1 MNILLLCACSETSNT
16 IERAH
21 ETYPNG
27 NVKVKY
33 IFKSTTDTTHY
44 LAETY
49 YETGKL
55 KSVGSMQDSIIVGYW
70 RYYFEN
76 GNLKQKGNYAIDDSL
91 NNGDWTYTYKKQ
103 IRGENGNI
111 LKKFDGWMCSV
122 EAFAREKRNLHI
134 CKTGSWTY
142 YYENGKVKSKGSY
155 KNGLRDG
162 RWSEYA
168 DNGKKILSANYEN
181 GKPIKQWTYWYPNG
195 QLMKVICQTDSTE
208 LLIEAYNQHGDKE
221 VINGKGR
228 FTEIDK
234 NASNSFVITT
244 YENGIKN
251 GPYKK
256 YFKGKIEEDGNYLN
270 GNRHGLWTNYLFH
283 FGKWIETTYNNGVRN
298 GYVYEYSGKDTMRIQ
313 YFSNGLEHG
322 VSKYYEYGVSHGN
335 PKQISIVECWDM
347 GKRHG
352 IRERY
357 ERNGDLTE
365 LEYFYNNE
373 YLGIEIFNKNRM
385 AKRSI
390 SEKDKMKFK
399 HLGSH

>member
-1 MNILLLCACSETSNT
+1 LDDLEISYDEHTETYAMRMNKISIFLMNILLLCACSETSNT

-49 YETGKL
+49 YENGKL
-55 KSVGSMQDSIIVGYW
+55 KSVGSMQDSIKVGYW

-103 IRGENGNI
+103 IRGENG
-111 LKKFDGWMCSV
+111 
-122 EAFAREKRNLHI
+122 
-134 CKTGSWTY
+134 
-142 YYENGKVKSKGSY
+142 
-155 KNGLRDG
+155 
-162 RWSEYA
+162 
-168 DNGKKILSANYEN
+168 
-181 GKPIKQWTYWYPNG
+181 KPIKQWTYWYPNG

-208 LLIEAYNQHGDKE
+208 LLIEAYNQQGDKE
-221 VINGKGR
+221 VINGKGQ
-228 FTEIDK
+228 FSEINNITSD
-234 NASNSFVITT
+234 SFVTT

-256 YFKGKIEEDGNYLN
+256 YYKGKIEEDGNYLN

-322 VSKYYEYGVSHGN
+322 VSKYYEYGVSDGN
-335 PKQISIVECWDM
+335 PKQISLVERWDM

-357 ERNGDLTE
+357 DLDGYLTE

-373 YLGIEIFNKNRM
+373 CVGYEIFNKN
-385 AKRSI
+385 KISERSI
-390 SEKDKMKFK
+390 SAKDKLKFK
-399 HLGSH
+399 HLDRN